1 MTANTAPDDHEQ
13 RLGSA
18 GVVPVLLAGPL
29 QSVTFEQTPSSTI
42 ELAVLVALAAVG
54 TLLTYQA
61 FRGYRRNDDRSMAL
75 FGIGLFLLTVA
86 HAGLK
91 LLLEFV
97 GPLVAAGDPA
107 VGLGVAATSQLVDIL
122 GLAVIL
128 YAIRQ

>member
-1 MTANTAPDDHEQ
+1 
-13 RLGSA
+13 
-18 GVVPVLLAGPL
+18 
-29 QSVTFEQTPSSTI
+29 
-42 ELAVLVALAAVG
+42 
-54 TLLTYQA
+54 
-61 FRGYRRNDDRSMAL
+61 MAL